1 MAGCLAL
8 KGQVVHRCAVVC
20 FIGDGAEYDVWNLV
34 QISALRNR
42 SALHLGAGTVE
53 FPRSDGF
60 HFFAGNKLVTADH
73 ASAEY
78 LDFGLTS
85 LADFLCHLCEV
96 LVCQEAQ
103 NTICGISPRRVSED
117 AHIHVVLNS
126 IGRNDDIADV
136 NFDSAGEP
144 AIPVLMTQSTP

>member
-8 KGQVVHRCAVVC
+8 KGRVVHCCAVVC
-20 FIGDGAEYDVWNLV
+20 FVGDGAEYDVWNLV

-53 FPRSDGF
+53 FLDQMVF

-78 LDFGLTS
+78 LDFRI
-85 LADFLCHLCEV
+85 DFLGRLPLPPLRGARLPGSLKHPSAESRR
-96 LVCQEAQ
+96 A
-103 NTICGISPRRVSED
+103 GIRRC
-117 AHIHVVLNS
+117 AHPCRAEQHRS
-126 IGRNDDIADV
+126 K
-136 NFDSAGEP
+136 
-144 AIPVLMTQSTP
+144 